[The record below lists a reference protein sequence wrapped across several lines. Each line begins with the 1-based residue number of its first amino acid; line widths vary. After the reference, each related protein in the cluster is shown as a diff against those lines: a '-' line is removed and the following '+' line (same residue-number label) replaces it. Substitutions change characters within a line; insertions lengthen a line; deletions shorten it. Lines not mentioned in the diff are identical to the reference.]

1 MNIIEKFR
9 SLAGKNMKTIVL
21 PEGEE
26 ERIIRAAEILQSEKL
41 VKPVLLGDPDVIL
54 AKANSIQINLDD
66 IDLIKPDQSEN
77 YASWAQ
83 KFYELR
89 KHKGLTPG
97 QADETLKNPLFFGAF
112 MLRENFAAGAVAGS
126 INTTGAVLRAAIQVV
141 GLAENVSVVSSSFIM
156 AFQDDKIFTFADCA
170 VMPNPDSDQLSSI
183 AISSAR
189 THELLVEE
197 KARVAMLSFSTKG
210 SASHKDVDKVIAAT
224 NLVRKRLPDL
234 LIDGELQFDAA
245 YVKQVAA
252 KKAPDSPVAGNANV
266 FIFPDLDA
274 ANIGYK
280 LTERLA
286 GAEAIGPIIQG
297 LKKPY
302 NDLSRGC
309 SVEDV
314 VNVACICSI
323 LS

>member
-9 SLAGKNMKTIVL
+9 SLANKKMKTIVL

-26 ERIIRAAEILQSEKL
+26 ERIIRAAEILRAEKL

-54 AKANSIQINLDD
+54 AKANTLQVNLDD

-77 YASWAQ
+77 YAGWAQ

-97 QADETLKNPLFFGAF
+97 QAEETLKNPLFFGAF
-112 MLRENFAAGAVAGS
+112 MLRENFADGAVAGS
-126 INTTGAVLRAAIQVV
+126 INTTGDVLRAAIQIV

-170 VMPNPDSDQLSSI
+170 VIPNPDPDQLSSI

-197 KARVAMLSFSTKG
+197 KSRVAMLSFSTKG
-210 SASHKDVDKVIAAT
+210 SASHEDADKVIEAT

-245 YVKQVAA
+245 YVKQVAD
-252 KKAPDSPVAGNANV
+252 KKAPDSPLAGNANV